1 MYTIFEIYKID
12 EFSED
17 VEVVEYGTWDPYHG
31 VIIFEKDIEKI
42 EKKLIHPNFT
52 KFGINIPHI

>member
-1 MYTIFEIYKID
+1 VYTIFEIYKID

-31 VIIFEKDIEKI
+31 VIIFEKDIWKRRS
-42 EKKLIHPNFT
+42 NF
-52 KFGINIPHI
+52 KGRHLR